1 MMNQLKIALS
11 LCFMMYS
18 FSVQAITP
26 VTIKK
31 ETTSTIIDVKYP
43 QGFREARVNTVIKEF
58 IEFTQK
64 SFLKEIAEDDDSTDS
79 AGKSGLNVTYSIPY
93 EQNGALSI
101 RFNVSVYHRGAA
113 HPLNTVSVL
122 NFIKGQ
128 QVRLGDLFL
137 PGADY
142 LKPISQLCSK
152 EITAKDI
159 SDPKWIK
166 DGTAP
171 VTDNYKVWSF
181 TPEGIDIIF
190 DSYQVAAYVYGEQ
203 TVSIPL
209 SKLSAL
215 IKPEILNTVWND

>member
-31 ETTSTIIDVKYP
+31 ETTSSIIDVKYP
-43 QGFREARVNTVIKEF
+43 QGFREARVNTVVKDF
-58 IEFTQK
+58 MEFTQK
-64 SFLKEIAEDDDSTDS
+64 SFLKEIAEDDDSTDG

-93 EQNGALSI
+93 EQNGALSV
-101 RFNVSVYHRGAA
+101 RFNISVYHRGAA

-128 QVRLGDLFL
+128 QVKLGDLFL

-142 LKPISQLCSK
+142 LKSISQLCSK

-159 SDPKWIK
+159 SDAKWIK

-171 VTDNYKVWSF
+171 VTDNYNVWSF

>member
-31 ETTSTIIDVKYP
+31 ETTSSIIDVKYP
-43 QGFREARVNTVIKEF
+43 QGFREARVNTVVKDF
-58 IEFTQK
+58 MEFTQK
-64 SFLKEIAEDDDSTDS
+64 SFLKEIAEDDDSTDG

-93 EQNGALSI
+93 EQNGALSV

-128 QVRLGDLFL
+128 QVKLGDLFL

-142 LKPISQLCSK
+142 LKSISQLCSK

-159 SDPKWIK
+159 SDAKWIK

-171 VTDNYKVWSF
+171 VTDNYNVWSF

>member
-31 ETTSTIIDVKYP
+31 ETTSNIIDVKYP
-43 QGFREARVNTVIKEF
+43 QGFREARVNTVVKDF
-58 IEFTQK
+58 MEFTQK
-64 SFLKEIAEDDDSTDS
+64 SFLKEIAEDDDSTDG

-128 QVRLGDLFL
+128 QVKLGDLFL

-142 LKPISQLCSK
+142 LKSISQLCSK

-159 SDPKWIK
+159 SDAKWIK

-171 VTDNYKVWSF
+171 VADNYNVWLF